1 LDFREGVGLNIE
13 GVESYWFFNQLND
26 IRNGDV
32 LVDNFFRDIF
42 TVWDGIEYF
51 FNLSWNLRNVFFK

>member
-13 GVESYWFFNQLND
+13 GVESYWFFNQLDD
-26 IRNGDV
+26 IRNGNV
-32 LVDNFFRDIF
+32 LVDIFFRNIF
-42 TVWDGIEYF
+42 AVWDGIEYF